1 MINLYDYQERT
12 VDKIRDAVRIYDK
25 ILVCSATGSGK
36 TIISK
41 YIIERLISNNKK
53 VLFTVPRIK
62 LAIQTKKSFGFGN
75 LILGDKTENN
85 NSLCTIASVQSLY
98 TRKITEHFDF
108 ILIDECHFA
117 HNSEYIKYI
126 FDTYKDSK
134 IIGLS
139 ATPLDQF
146 GYLLQGYDALINEVT
161 INQLIGQGYL
171 TPVELYTSRN
181 TIDTSKIDVID
192 GDYNQAQSS
201 EVMRDQKVLS
211 NSIEEWIRI
220 TEGKLKTIVF
230 ATDIKHCDDL
240 HSEFERL
247 GFKVGSVHSKK
258 KESDISDTYDRFRDN
273 EINILINVDL
283 LTFGFDEPSIECMLF
298 VRPIKSLRLYIQM
311 VGRGIRTFSGKTKC
325 IMIDCANVVL
335 DNGYPTDDIVFIKKP
350 VISKR
355 IDSLVKIER
364 DINGEIDNKTVPKE
378 RIEYL
383 EKVGSLIDLYA
394 DKVYSKEQDLLD
406 DCRTIL
412 KRGGYNSWRQNS
424 GKANIEKRWVQFTDK
439 AGLPDITLIYKS
451 VYIGLELKLPKGLL
465 TPAQKITLSEFVDNK
480 IIFFIIESVID
491 LFEVLEI
498 IIKNI
503 TQTDT
508 SLVINNFIY
517 ILNESQQKY
526 RRKYK
531 LNDYEI

>member
-1 MINLYDYQERT
+1 
-12 VDKIRDAVRIYDK
+12 
-25 ILVCSATGSGK
+25 
-36 TIISK
+36 
-41 YIIERLISNNKK
+41 
-53 VLFTVPRIK
+53 
-62 LAIQTKKSFGFGN
+62 
-75 LILGDKTENN
+75 
-85 NSLCTIASVQSLY
+85 
-98 TRKITEHFDF
+98 
-108 ILIDECHFA
+108 
-117 HNSEYIKYI
+117 
-126 FDTYKDSK
+126 
-134 IIGLS
+134 
-139 ATPLDQF
+139 
-146 GYLLQGYDALINEVT
+146 
-161 INQLIGQGYL
+161 
-171 TPVELYTSRN
+171 
-181 TIDTSKIDVID
+181 
-192 GDYNQAQSS
+192 
-201 EVMRDQKVLS
+201 
-211 NSIEEWIRI
+211 
-220 TEGKLKTIVF
+220 
-230 ATDIKHCDDL
+230 
-240 HSEFERL
+240 
-247 GFKVGSVHSKK
+247 
-258 KESDISDTYDRFRDN
+258 
-273 EINILINVDL
+273 
-283 LTFGFDEPSIECMLF
+283 
-298 VRPIKSLRLYIQM
+298 M
-311 VGRGIRTFSGKTKC
+311 VGRGIRTFAGKTKC

-364 DINGEIDNKTVPKE
+364 DINGEIDNKTVSKE

-451 VYIGLELKLPKGLL
+451 VYIGLELKLPKGAL
-465 TPAQKITLSEFVDNK
+465 TPSQKITLSEFVDNK

-508 SLVINNFIY
+508 SLVINKYIY
-517 ILNESQQKY
+517 ILNETQQKY